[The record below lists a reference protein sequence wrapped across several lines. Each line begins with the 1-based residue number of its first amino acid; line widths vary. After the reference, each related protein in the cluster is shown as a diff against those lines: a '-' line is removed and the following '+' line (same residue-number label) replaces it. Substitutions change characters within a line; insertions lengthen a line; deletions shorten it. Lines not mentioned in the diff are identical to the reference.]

1 MFDTIIESVMAQLQ
15 MKINPSQ
22 SRWSYFELTGKKT
35 DEIIRKIF
43 MLRYEDFF
51 NYERERILTGGD
63 ESKNLYASDSVI
75 QSVDQLID
83 ELKKNFYIPKSDIER
98 IIRDTLLVKLEYI
111 IMPLATIEKLL
122 YHEVSARSVSDIVVK
137 FREFEKF
144 RYYPD
149 ALEKYAHAKNITHLT
164 KGQLRLL
171 IAEINQSL
179 FGQGNPDNV
188 LKLCAL
194 IMKEIN
200 DLQGKDAKSIETD
213 LLMKAFNDRT
223 LRDYEVALNIEKEL
237 GSEQINIYGL
247 RQVLNRF
254 NILKEKNAVP
264 SLDAEPMTITKP
276 PVEKR
281 KDTTDVII
289 EKVLKNDESGELID
303 IHQIISNKSKRE
315 PTDQLRPPVLSESP
329 RTNTDLTLTRR
340 KITTP
345 KIEKASDVTGEF
357 IREELVESFS
367 DDTSAIKLTALKE
380 SEQLVL
386 LQSLITPKDEKIFLN
401 AVFQNDP
408 KDYHEFISSINRTK
422 TWKEAIAVLDET
434 LAAAKVDP
442 YCKEAIR
449 LSDIVYTRYYPPETT
464 IVTF

>member
-1 MFDTIIESVMAQLQ
+1 MFETIIESVLAQLQ
-15 MKINPSQ
+15 LKINPSQ
-22 SRWSYFELTGKKT
+22 SRWSYFELTHKNS
-35 DEIIRKIF
+35 DEVIRKIF
-43 MLRYEDFF
+43 MLRYEEIFKV
-51 NYERERILTGGD
+51 ERTRILSSGED
-63 ESKNLYASDSVI
+63 SKVQYNADSVI
-75 QSVDQLID
+75 KSVDLLVD
-83 ELKKNFYIPKSDIER
+83 ELKKNFFIPKSDIEK
-98 IIRDTLLVKLEYI
+98 IIKDTLLVKLEYI

-122 YHEVSARSVSDIVVK
+122 YRDTSARSVTDIVIK

-179 FGQGNPDNV
+179 FGQGNLDNV
-188 LKLCAL
+188 LKLCGL

-200 DLQGKDAKSIETD
+200 DLQGRDTNSIGTD
-213 LLMKAFNDRT
+213 LLMKAFVDRS
-223 LRDYEVALNIEKEL
+223 LRDFEVALNIEKEL

-254 NILKEKNAVP
+254 NILKEKKAVP
-264 SLDAEPMTITKP
+264 AYESAKP
-276 PVEKR
+276 DVEMPATEKK

-303 IHQIISNKSKRE
+303 INQIIAKKTKKE
-315 PTDQLRPPVLSESP
+315 PTDQLKAPTVSEMPKS
-329 RTNTDLTLTRR
+329 NTEAVR
-340 KITTP
+340 KPIMTP

-357 IREELVESFS
+357 IKEELVEGFS
-367 DDTSAIKLTALKE
+367 DDTSAIKLSALKE
-380 SEQLVL
+380 SDQLVL
-386 LQSLITPKDEKIFLN
+386 LQTLITPKDEKIFMN
-401 AVFQNDP
+401 AVFQNDT

-464 IVTF
+464 IVSF

>member
-1 MFDTIIESVMAQLQ
+1 MFDTIIESVMAQLH

-22 SRWSYFELTGKKT
+22 SRWSYYELTRKNA
-35 DEIIRKIF
+35 DEVIRKIF
-43 MLRYEDFF
+43 TMRYEEVFED
-51 NYERERILTGGD
+51 ERKRILSTAESSRIQYTSDPVIKCVD
-63 ESKNLYASDSVI
+63 E
-75 QSVDQLID
+75 LID
-83 ELKKNFYIPKSDIER
+83 EHKKNFFIPKSDIEK
-98 IIRDTLLVKLEYI
+98 IIKDTLLVRLEYI

-122 YHEVSARSVSDIVVK
+122 YQDVSARSVTDVVIK

-188 LKLCAL
+188 LKLSAL

-200 DLQGKDAKSIETD
+200 DLQGNDTKSIDTD

-264 SLDAEPMTITKP
+264 SFAAEPAAVDKP
-276 PVEKR
+276 VIEKL

-303 IHQIISNKSKRE
+303 IHQIISQKTKKE
-315 PTDQLRPPVLSESP
+315 PTDQLKAPVVSENP
-329 RTNTDLTLTRR
+329 KTNPEMVLTRR

-380 SEQLVL
+380 SDNLVL
-386 LQSLITPKDEKIFLN
+386 LQSLIMPKDEKIFMN
-401 AVFQNDP
+401 TVFDNDK
-408 KDYHEFISSINRTK
+408 KDYNEFISSVNRTK

>member
-1 MFDTIIESVMAQLQ
+1 MFDTIIESVLAQLQ
-15 MKINPSQ
+15 LKINPSQ
-22 SRWSYFELTGKKT
+22 SRWSYYELTHKNA
-35 DEIIRKIF
+35 DEVIRKIF
-43 MLRYEDFF
+43 MLKYEEIFKA
-51 NYERERILTGGD
+51 ERVRILSAGED
-63 ESKNLYASDSVI
+63 SQMQYAADSVI
-75 QSVDQLID
+75 KGVDQLVD
-83 ELKKNFYIPKSDIER
+83 ELKKNFFIPKSDIEK
-98 IIRDTLLVKLEYI
+98 IIKDTLLVKLEYI

-122 YHEVSARSVSDIVVK
+122 YRETSARSVTDIVIK

-179 FGQGNPDNV
+179 FSQGNLDNV
-188 LKLCAL
+188 LKLCGL

-200 DLQGKDAKSIETD
+200 DLQGRDTNSIATD
-213 LLMKAFNDRT
+213 LLMKAFVDRS

-254 NILKEKNAVP
+254 NILKEKKAVP
-264 SLDAEPMTITKP
+264 AYESGKPDAEKQPA
-276 PVEKR
+276 VEKK
-281 KDTTDVII
+281 KDTTGVII

-303 IHQIISNKSKRE
+303 IHQIISKKTKKES
-315 PTDQLRPPVLSESP
+315 TDQLKAPTLSETPKS
-329 RTNTDLTLTRR
+329 NTEAVR
-340 KITTP
+340 KLVMTP

-357 IREELVESFS
+357 IKEELVESFS

-380 SEQLVL
+380 SDQLVL
-386 LQSLITPKDEKIFLN
+386 LQTLITPKDEKIFMN
-401 AVFQNDP
+401 AVFQNDT

-464 IVTF
+464 ILSF

>member
-1 MFDTIIESVMAQLQ
+1 MFETIIESVLAQLQ
-15 MKINPSQ
+15 LKINPSQ
-22 SRWSYFELTGKKT
+22 SRWSYFELTHKNS
-35 DEIIRKIF
+35 DEVIRKIF
-43 MLRYEDFF
+43 MLRYEEIFKV
-51 NYERERILTGGD
+51 ERTRILSSGED
-63 ESKNLYASDSVI
+63 SKVQYNADSVI
-75 QSVDQLID
+75 KSVDLLVD
-83 ELKKNFYIPKSDIER
+83 ELKKNFFIPKSDIEK
-98 IIRDTLLVKLEYI
+98 IIKDTLLVKLEYI

-122 YHEVSARSVSDIVVK
+122 YRDTSARSVTDIVIK

-179 FGQGNPDNV
+179 FGQGNLDNV
-188 LKLCAL
+188 LKLCGL

-200 DLQGKDAKSIETD
+200 DLQGRDTNSIGTD
-213 LLMKAFNDRT
+213 LLMKAFVDRS

-254 NILKEKNAVP
+254 NILKEKKAVP
-264 SLDAEPMTITKP
+264 AYESVKTD
-276 PVEKR
+276 VEKPAVEKK

-303 IHQIISNKSKRE
+303 INQIIAKKTKKE
-315 PTDQLRPPVLSESP
+315 PTDQLKAPTVSETPKS
-329 RTNTDLTLTRR
+329 NTEAVR
-340 KITTP
+340 KPIMTP

-357 IREELVESFS
+357 IKEELVEGFS
-367 DDTSAIKLTALKE
+367 DDTSAIKLSALKE
-380 SEQLVL
+380 SDQLVL
-386 LQSLITPKDEKIFLN
+386 LQTLITPKDEKIFMN
-401 AVFQNDP
+401 AVFQNDT

-464 IVTF
+464 IVSF

>member
-1 MFDTIIESVMAQLQ
+1 MFEAIIESVLSQLQ
-15 MKINPSQ
+15 LKINPSQ
-22 SRWSYFELTGKKT
+22 SRWSYYELTHKNA
-35 DEIIRKIF
+35 DEVIRKIF
-43 MLRYEDFF
+43 MLKYEEIFKS
-51 NYERERILTGGD
+51 ERMRIFSAGED
-63 ESKNLYASDSVI
+63 SKVQYTSDSVVK
-75 QSVDQLID
+75 SVDQLVD
-83 ELKKNFYIPKSDIER
+83 ELKKNFFIPKSDIEK
-98 IIRDTLLVKLEYI
+98 IIKDTLLVKLEYI
-111 IMPLATIEKLL
+111 IMPLATVEKLL
-122 YHEVSARSVSDIVVK
+122 YRDTSARSVTDIVIK

-179 FGQGNPDNV
+179 FGQGNLDNV
-188 LKLCAL
+188 LKLCGL

-200 DLQGKDAKSIETD
+200 DLQGRDTNSIGTD
-213 LLMKAFNDRT
+213 LLMKAFVDRS

-254 NILKEKNAVP
+254 NILKEKKAVP
-264 SLDAEPMTITKP
+264 VYGSVKTDIEKP
-276 PVEKR
+276 AVEKK

-303 IHQIISNKSKRE
+303 INQIIAKKTKKES
-315 PTDQLRPPVLSESP
+315 TDQLKAPTVSETPKS
-329 RTNTDLTLTRR
+329 NTEAVR
-340 KITTP
+340 KPIMTP

-357 IREELVESFS
+357 IKEELVESFS
-367 DDTSAIKLTALKE
+367 DDTSAIKLSALKE
-380 SEQLVL
+380 SDQLVL
-386 LQSLITPKDEKIFLN
+386 LQTLITPKDEKIFMN
-401 AVFQNDP
+401 AVFQNDT

-434 LAAAKVDP
+434 LASAKVDP

-464 IVTF
+464 IVSF

>member
-1 MFDTIIESVMAQLQ
+1 MDQLNV
-15 MKINPSQ
+15 KINPSQ
-22 SRWSYFELTGKKT
+22 SRWSYFELTHKNA
-35 DEIIRKIF
+35 DEVIRKIF
-43 MLRYEDFF
+43 TLRYEDVFES
-51 NYERERILTGGD
+51 ERKRILTVG
-63 ESKNLYASDSVI
+63 ENSRIQYTSDAVSRCVE
-75 QSVDQLID
+75 QLID
-83 ELKKNFYIPKSDIER
+83 EHKKNFFIPKSDIEK
-98 IIRDTLLVKLEYI
+98 IIKDTLLVRLEYI
-111 IMPLATIEKLL
+111 IMPLATAEKLL
-122 YHEVSARSVSDIVVK
+122 YQDVSARSVTDIVIK

-237 GSEQINIYGL
+237 GSEEINIYGL

-254 NILKEKNAVP
+254 NILKEKKAVP
-264 SLDAEPMTITKP
+264 VVDQETVATEKP
-276 PVEKR
+276 VAEKR

-303 IHQIISNKSKRE
+303 INQIIARKSKKE
-315 PTDQLRPPVLSESP
+315 PTDQLKAPVMNDNP
-329 RTNTDLTLTRR
+329 KTNADLIRR
-340 KITTP
+340 KMTTP

-386 LQSLITPKDEKIFLN
+386 LQSLITPKDEKIFMN
-401 AVFQNDP
+401 AIFANDS
-408 KDYHEFISSINRTK
+408 KDYHEFISSINRTI

-442 YCKEAIR
+442 YCREAIR
-449 LSDIVYTRYYPPETT
+449 LSDVVYTRYYPPETT